1 MEITM
6 SDSKS
11 GGVPLARLADLALS
25 PEACQKAQESLWKS
39 YGSKENWE
47 EFKAMAKQ
55 LAQQEK
61 QIAELREQVEL
72 LDLQN
77 QALLLEWARLTKGKV
92 N

>member
-1 MEITM
+1 
-6 SDSKS
+6 
-11 GGVPLARLADLALS
+11 
-25 PEACQKAQESLWKS
+25 
-39 YGSKENWE
+39 
-47 EFKAMAKQ
+47 MAKQ
-55 LAQQEK
+55 LTQQEK